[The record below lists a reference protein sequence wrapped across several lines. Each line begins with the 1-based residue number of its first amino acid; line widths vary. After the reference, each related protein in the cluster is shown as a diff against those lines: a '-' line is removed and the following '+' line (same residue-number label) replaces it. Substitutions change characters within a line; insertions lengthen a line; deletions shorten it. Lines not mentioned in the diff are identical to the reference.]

1 LTIKNKD
8 SSIVLTLI
16 TSTFNLEN
24 MKKLLFIFAI
34 ILISISCSKEFD
46 LDQFPQEWKLIS
58 MSTDQISPS
67 TITGSEM
74 EWQETYAFNSDGTF
88 TKSRIRDGISSA
100 ATGTFEFK
108 DTSDKKYFE
117 LTFVTGISLVTSC
130 SPGKEVLLVLSETK
144 LLGDWAPCDGI
155 GLIYER
161 IK

>member
-1 LTIKNKD
+1 LII
-8 SSIVLTLI
+8 STL
-16 TSTFNLEN
+16 NLEN
-24 MKKLLFIFAI
+24 MKKVLFIFVI
-34 ILISISCSKEFD
+34 VLISISCSKEFD

-58 MSTDQISPS
+58 MSADQISPT

-88 TKSRIRDGISSA
+88 TKSRIRDGISST

-117 LTFVTGISLVTSC
+117 LTFVNGISLVTSC
-130 SPGKEVLLVLSETK
+130 SPGKEVLWVLSETE
-144 LLGDWAPCDGI
+144 LLLDWAPCDGM
-155 GLIYER
+155 GLKYER